1 MPLLALLLGLSLS
14 PVDTVHLVVVAT
26 TDMLGQVTDW
36 DYLRNAPAAGGL
48 ARAATII
55 DSLRARYPDQVVVVD
70 AGNAL
75 AGNPLAAYFGREA
88 TRNPHPVVEAMNIVG
103 YDAATPG
110 DRDFDFGAERFSRSI
125 TGSDFHWVSGNL
137 VGLPEDTLALTPF
150 VVVQRNGVKVAIT
163 GFTTPGAMVWNG
175 PRLRG
180 RFRVTRIEP
189 ASEPVL
195 RAMREQADVAIVLAN
210 SGLQGASSYDT
221 TGVGGENVAAAFA
234 AGAVRPDLVV
244 AGHSRQEVVDSV
256 MGGVHFVQPR
266 PEAASIA
273 VVHMRLVS
281 QGGRFTP
288 VRVTVE
294 RVALQDL
301 RPAARVLRRLA
312 EPHSMVLRWVSTPVG
327 ESRSRFS
334 LAAARVEETPL
345 MRFFLDAMRR
355 TTGADL
361 SAAPVLDLRTV
372 IDPGEVTVGEIFRL
386 YPHEYALRAVR
397 ISGADLKAYLEQC
410 ARYFYVDSAG
420 RVFTNRYVPSDRYDV
435 IGGASYVLD
444 LGQPMGSRVSRL
456 AIRGQT
462 VQPADSFSL
471 AIPDNRQL
479 GQGNFTMLA
488 HARVVY
494 DKGVTVRQALLTEL
508 ARRKTL
514 VEDDRTSRD
523 WSLTPSYLARRARAL
538 FVRPEVP
545 EPVTDSG
552 PAPEPALALP
562 LAPTRAEREARDS
575 IERAQQRAAAE
586 AAVVLATLRLPA
598 ETGAGGGL
606 VRLLADAYRTALRA
620 DLAVVLVA
628 EATARLPARGLT
640 AAEIQAAATGEETLL
655 MIQMSGKDLAE
666 LVENAVARATPCCE
680 FSGIQIEYDPMSKAW
695 DRVKRTRLADT
706 GKEIEQKHT
715 YRVALSTRLLGGD
728 GFSLGSTDCQPVQ
741 GCRTPG
747 ALSRWTVE
755 RSSRTPAGA
764 LLDYLRSLRQPV
776 TPPDDRRLVPTR

>member
-1 MPLLALLLGLSLS
+1 MPLLALLLGLSLA
-14 PVDTVHLVVVAT
+14 PADTVHLVVVAT
-26 TDMLGQVTDW
+26 TDMQGQVTDW

-88 TRNPHPVVEAMNIVG
+88 TRNPHPVVEAMNIAG

-137 VGLPEDTLALTPF
+137 VGLPEDTLAFTPF

-163 GFTTPGAMVWNG
+163 GFTSPGAMVWNG

-180 RFRVTRIEP
+180 HFRVTRIEP
-189 ASEPVL
+189 AVERVL
-195 RAMREQADVAIVLAN
+195 RAMREQADFAIVLAN
-210 SGLQGASSYDT
+210 SGLDGTSSYDT

-234 AGAVRPDLVV
+234 TGAVRPDLVV

-256 MGGVHFVQPR
+256 IGGVHFVQPR

-273 VVHMRLVS
+273 VVHVRLVS

-288 VRVTVE
+288 VRVTAE

-312 EPHSMVLRWVSTPVG
+312 EPHNMVLRWVSTPVG
-327 ESRSRFS
+327 ESRGRFS

-345 MRFFLDAMRR
+345 MRFVHDAMRR
-355 TTGADL
+355 ATGADL
-361 SAAPVLDLRTV
+361 SAAPALDLRTV

-386 YPHEYALRAVR
+386 YPHEYTLRAVR

-420 RVFTNRYVPSDRYDV
+420 RVFTNRYFPSDRYDV

-456 AIRGQT
+456 AVRGQT
-462 VQPADSFSL
+462 VQPTDSFTL
-471 AIPDNRQL
+471 ALPDNRQL

-488 HARVVY
+488 HAPVVF
-494 DKGVTVRQALLTEL
+494 DKGPTVRQALLTEL

-552 PAPEPALALP
+552 PTPEPALP

-575 IERAQQRAAAE
+575 IERARERAEAR

-628 EATARLPARGLT
+628 EATTRLPARGLT

-655 MIQMSGKDLAE
+655 TIQMSGKDLAE
-666 LVENAVARATPCCE
+666 LLENAVARATPCCE
-680 FSGIQIEYDPMSKAW
+680 FSGIQIEYDPMAKAW

-706 GKEIEQKHT
+706 GKEIERKHT
-715 YRVALSTRLLGGD
+715 YRVALSTRLLEGD
-728 GFSLGSTDCQPVQ
+728 GFSLGSTDCQPVK

-755 RSSRTPAGA
+755 RTSRIPAEA
-764 LLDYLRSLRQPV
+764 LRDYLRSLPQPV
-776 TPPDDRRLVPTR
+776 TPPDDRRLMPTR